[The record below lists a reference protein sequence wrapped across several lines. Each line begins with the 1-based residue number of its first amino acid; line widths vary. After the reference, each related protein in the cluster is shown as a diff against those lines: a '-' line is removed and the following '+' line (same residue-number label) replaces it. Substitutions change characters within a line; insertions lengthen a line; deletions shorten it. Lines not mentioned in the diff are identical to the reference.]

1 MGSSSQ
7 HLVILGRGRLGRGL
21 ARALQDTAFDVRLA
35 SARAA
40 DRRAIAPAH
49 VVILAAPDPALP
61 ALAVRVAASLAPGA
75 IVLHCSGRYD
85 ASLLA
90 PCRDAGAAIAAM
102 HPLVS
107 FADPKR
113 PPSLQ
118 GASFVIAGDA
128 RAMKMAASIAR
139 AVGARP
145 VRARVHGPTYHAAAA
160 LAANGAA
167 ALAAI
172 AVRVLERTGLERKDA
187 QRAIGA
193 LLRTVGENVE
203 RIGTP
208 AALTGPI
215 VRGDAST
222 VLAHRRALGA
232 IDPEAR
238 EAYDALAPHVLACA
252 MEAGLDAER
261 AGSVR
266 GAIAVAFPDER

>member
-1 MGSSSQ
+1 MQ
-7 HLVILGRGRLGRGL
+7 IAIVGRGRLGRGL
-21 ARALQDTAFDVRLA
+21 ARALTQASWSVRA
-35 SARAA
+35 TSGRRVRRAA
-40 DRRAIAPAH
+40 VADAD

-61 ALAVRVAASLAPGA
+61 TLATTVAPWLAPRA

-107 FADPKR
+107 FADPLR
-113 PPSLQ
+113 PPALA
-118 GASFVIAGDA
+118 GTTFVIAGDR
-128 RAMKMAASIAR
+128 RAMRAASSIAR

-145 VRARVHGPTYHAAAA
+145 LRAAAHGPTYHAAAA

-172 AVRVLERTGLERKDA
+172 AVRVLARAGLSRRDA
-187 QRAIGA
+187 ERAIGA

-208 AALTGPI
+208 AALTGPA
-215 VRGDAST
+215 VRGDAAT
-222 VLAHRRALGA
+222 VLAHRRALAALDPGA
-232 IDPEAR
+232 AR
-238 EAYDALAPHVLACA
+238 AYDALAPQILACA
-252 MEAGLDAER
+252 REAGLDPVR
-261 AGSVR
+261 AATVE
-266 GAIAVAFPDER
+266 GALGASLP